1 LKLWWKFLYV
11 KYVNCVETGLKSVM
25 VLHIE
30 LFLLLQTALSDEESR
45 RVITQTLESAKEC
58 IQINYYGAKRT
69 FEYLLPLLQLSDS
82 PRVVNV
88 SSLAGTMEVSKYV
101 DQ

>member
-1 LKLWWKFLYV
+1 
-11 KYVNCVETGLKSVM
+11 
-25 VLHIE
+25 
-30 LFLLLQTALSDEESR
+30 LQAALSDEEIS

-69 FEYLLPLLQLSDS
+69 FEYLLPFLQLSGS

-88 SSLAGTMEVSKYV
+88 SSGAGTIEVN
-101 DQ
+101 